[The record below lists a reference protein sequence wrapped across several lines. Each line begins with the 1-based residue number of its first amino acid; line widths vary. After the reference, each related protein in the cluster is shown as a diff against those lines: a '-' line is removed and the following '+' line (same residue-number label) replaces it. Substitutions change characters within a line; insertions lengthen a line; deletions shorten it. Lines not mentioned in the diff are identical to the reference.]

1 MDVNA
6 KVIPFHL
13 QPLGFIEAFTTFG
26 ADLNALL
33 AGAGIP
39 PHVLK
44 TPREKISYAQQTAL
58 IQTGVEL
65 CRKPGLGLLVGAH
78 FDWLFFGTVGA
89 VIHCSPTIR
98 ITPTAATNTTSHVPA
113 CWGLP
118 PRRLTWRSTGRITR
132 SVTDRMVR
140 PAQLKGGIL
149 RVRTSHEPTA
159 AMTATMNRAKTE

>member
-1 MDVNA
+1 MLGTTRANAAEPEHKLGCRMDVNA

-89 VIHCSPTIR
+89 VIHCSPTLREAGEAFRRYLMIAQPWYAQCER
-98 ITPTAATNTTSHVPA
+98 KPT
-113 CWGLP
+113 
-118 PRRLTWRSTGRITR
+118 I
-132 SVTDRMVR
+132 
-140 PAQLKGGIL
+140 
-149 RVRTSHEPTA
+149 
-159 AMTATMNRAKTE
+159 